1 MFSRW
6 GCGPFDLLKNDYTD
20 EKAKREQ
27 VEPGE
32 RKVKARLKSLKD
44 TRLALPSDLAVYAM
58 KEYVL

>member
-1 MFSRW
+1 MQVHVRNSIVRARRSGSSLMFSRW

-32 RKVKARLKSLKD
+32 KR
-44 TRLALPSDLAVYAM
+44 
-58 KEYVL
+58 